1 MKESMD
7 LRRCGSSGRA
17 GEGAKFCAKDT
28 VVYVR
33 VTAASTKILETL
45 TEPPRIQSYDWREY
59 TAKVAR
65 TET

>member
-1 MKESMD
+1 V
-7 LRRCGSSGRA
+7 L
-17 GEGAKFCAKDT
+17 
-28 VVYVR
+28 YVR